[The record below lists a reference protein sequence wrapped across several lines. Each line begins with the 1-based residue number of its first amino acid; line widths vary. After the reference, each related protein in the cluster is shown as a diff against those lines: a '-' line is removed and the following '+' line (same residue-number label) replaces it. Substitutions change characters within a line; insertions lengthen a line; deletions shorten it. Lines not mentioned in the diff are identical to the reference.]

1 VTILR
6 FVAAVVVGSFL
17 AGSPA
22 FAQVTFDH
30 VLRRA
35 LVQAERKLL
44 VSENL
49 ALTEAEA
56 TAFWPVFDKYAAE
69 QRSLN
74 DRLVKAIESF
84 AAEYDTLTD
93 QRAVEMLK
101 ESLSIRED
109 RNKLRRSYLER
120 FSKAISGKKLAR
132 FFQIDSK
139 IDALLDA
146 KIAQVIPLVH

>member
-1 VTILR
+1 MPPA
-6 FVAAVVVGSFL
+6 VA
-17 AGSPA
+17 
-22 FAQVTFDH
+22 
-30 VLRRA
+30 
-35 LVQAERKLL
+35 
-44 VSENL
+44 N
-49 ALTEAEA
+49 
-56 TAFWPVFDKYAAE
+56 AE